1 MKGGLPME
9 TSFVPPRT
17 NTDSMSQKPPHI
29 LVVIT
34 PYPTNRAVI
43 QQAAAAARAYKAD
56 LSAVYVEKRHLGQL
70 TSEAQKLL
78 RENSRYATDL
88 GASVQTMQGEDEAF
102 LIAEFAKLC
111 GATQIFLGAATSKS
125 PKGVASRTSLPFKL
139 MNLVPGVDIH
149 VVPGTASQRMP
160 THSLKPAF
168 NVDKR
173 QFFRDLVVV
182 LLLLAI
188 ATLLGFFF
196 DLSHFND
203 SYIIP
208 LYLLAIL
215 MTSVTTKTWFA
226 PMMSALISI
235 VLFNFF
241 FAEPS
246 FQFSPTDTRMPIT
259 FLLMLSCALVVSII
273 TSRLQRHR
281 QQSAVSA
288 YQQKILFDTNRI
300 LQRVTEEEDIVSSAC
315 SEMNRLTGRD
325 VIFYYYEPDEDT
337 LTGQLYFPHS
347 MVCVLHERPRVNER
361 KAALECCRQ
370 KIITG
375 STTSVELGA
384 KYLFAPIKT
393 SSQAYGCIGVLVDGD
408 ILESL
413 QSRIVQAIAAEAA
426 LAIENTRRAKKVE
439 EANII
444 AQNEQLRMRLLRAI
458 SHDLRTPLTAIRGN
472 SSNLLAEGSHFDQAT
487 LQHMYRDINDNAV
500 WLVDLVENLL
510 SASRLEDG
518 LIRINP
524 QPEVLEDTVADAV
537 NHLSSIR
544 RNQTL
549 EVIHQEDLILV
560 MIDSRFIAQVIS
572 NILRNAVQYAHEDS
586 HIVLTTGLKDG
597 MAFVSIADD
606 GDGVSE
612 EIRSNIFEMF
622 YTGEAEIVDSRRS
635 MGLGLFLCRSI
646 VKSHGG
652 EITCDINEKG
662 GCTFTFTLP
671 LADLSNLR
679 TE

>member
-1 MKGGLPME
+1 MDS
-9 TSFVPPRT
+9 TSTRPGIISEPAT
-17 NTDSMSQKPPHI
+17 QKPAHI
-29 LVVIT
+29 LVCIT
-34 PYPTNRAVI
+34 PYPANKAVI
-43 QQAAAAARAYKAD
+43 EQAAAAAEAFHAEF
-56 LSAVYVEKRHLGQL
+56 SAIYVERKHLGRL
-70 TSEAQKLL
+70 TKEAQRRL
-78 RENSRYATDL
+78 RENSRYASSR
-88 GASVQTMQGEDEAF
+88 GASIQTMQGEDEAF
-102 LIAEFAKLC
+102 LVAEFAKLC
-111 GATQIFLGAATSKS
+111 GATQIFLGGTTSKNA
-125 PKGVASRTSLPFKL
+125 KGAVSRSTLPFRL
-139 MNLVPGVDIH
+139 MNLVPGIDIH
-149 VVPGTASQRMP
+149 VVPGSASENLR
-160 THSLKPAF
+160 THTLRPAF
-168 NVDKR
+168 GVDR
-173 QFFRDLVVV
+173 HQFLRDLVVIS
-182 LLLLAI
+182 LLLGI

-208 LYLLAIL
+208 LYLLSIL

-226 PMMSALISI
+226 PLISALLSI

-241 FAEPS
+241 FAKPS
-246 FQFSPTDTRMPIT
+246 FQFSAGDQRMPIT
-259 FLLMLSCALVVSII
+259 FLLMLACALIVSIV
-273 TSRLQRHR
+273 TSRLQRHS
-281 QQSAVSA
+281 QQSAQAA
-288 YQQKILFDTNRI
+288 YQQKILFDTNRV
-300 LQRVTEEEDIVSSAC
+300 LQRVTSEEDIISSSC
-315 SEMNRLTGRD
+315 SEMTRLTGRD
-325 VIFYYYEPDEDT
+325 VIFYYYEQNEDT
-337 LTGQLYFPHS
+337 LTGRVYYPS
-347 MVCVLHERPRVNER
+347 SSVCLLNRKPDVTERR
-361 KAALECCRQ
+361 AALECCRQ
-370 KIITG
+370 KVITG
-375 STTSVELGA
+375 STTNTELDA
-384 KYLFAPIKT
+384 KYLYAPVKT
-393 SSQAYGCIGVLVDGD
+393 SSQVYGCIGVLTDGE

-413 QSRIVQAIAAEAA
+413 QSRIVQAVAAEAA
-426 LAIENTRRAKKVE
+426 LAIENTRRARKVE
-439 EANII
+439 EANLI

-472 SSNLLAEGSHFDQAT
+472 SSNLLAEGNHFDQAT
-487 LQHMYRDINDNAV
+487 LHNMYQDINDNAV

-537 NHLSSIR
+537 NHLSTIR

-549 EVIHQEDLILV
+549 EVIHEEDLILV

-586 HIVLTTGLKDG
+586 HIVLRTGIRDS

-612 EIRSNIFEMF
+612 EIRQNIFEMF